1 MLSAFSQELEE
12 LDRAIKAKTQ
22 EISDSELRAQ
32 ESSHDIEKLTREK
45 KAAEAHVKNLEAR
58 HSWIVEEKE

>member
-1 MLSAFSQELEE
+1 VLSAFSQELEE

-45 KAAEAHVKNLEAR
+45 KAADLEAR